1 MELEQQIK
9 EAGADKA
16 PRIAP
21 DHIKSKVLGTYFF
34 TGLDGAAS
42 VLPDLAT
49 IKNQE
54 VQSLS
59 LLTFCVLVLE
69 NGFTVTGESACASP
83 ENFNEEIGRKIAYEN
98 AIDKVRLLEGYLLKQ
113 TLHEQAQSQEMLKGF
128 LEEDNCEGGGC
139 KI

>member
-16 PRIAP
+16 PHITP
-21 DHIKSKVLGTYFF
+21 DHIQSKIVAKHFF
-34 TGLDGAAS
+34 TALDGAS
-42 VLPDLAT
+42 SQMRSED
-49 IKNQE
+49 KFSNQE

-83 ENFNEEIGRKIAYEN
+83 ENYNEEIGRKIAHQN
-98 AIDKVRLLEGYLLKQ
+98 AEEKIWLLEGYLLKQ
-113 TLHEQAQSQEMLKGF
+113 GMHEAKHTREMLKDF
-128 LEEDNCEGGGC
+128 IGGDCDGC